1 MRLKPFRRVPKGAT
15 ATAAGGSLRG
25 RLSWSATAV
34 VAGWVALLTLVGNL
48 ALGTALDRQADDA
61 VRVRAE
67 AVAVTV
73 RVSSAGTVTVDDTR
87 DDRALDAG
95 TWVFAAD
102 GTVVEAPPGS
112 TAALDRQASAIAGHG
127 VRTVDSDN
135 GDLRMFA
142 LPVEAGGRQV
152 ATVVAATS
160 LAPYQGI
167 ESLTVFGSVI
177 LAAALLLTV
186 HLVLRANVGRALRP
200 VAAMSGQAARW
211 GAEEVHRRF
220 GPATRPAELAELAR
234 TLDELLDRLAAG
246 LRRERHLVDEL
257 SHELRTPLARIQV
270 ETDLLRSRV
279 RNNDERERA
288 YVVIDAAA
296 VSMTDIIETL
306 MHTARAPHRDIPGRT
321 LVAGALEKA
330 AGEAATGAI
339 TASVRADPDLAVAVD
354 AALLHRLLAPVLANA
369 LRHARGSVV
378 LAATATATDADVEVV
393 VTDDGPGVPEALAE
407 AVFEPGFR
415 GNGADGHDGA
425 GLGLPLARRLA
436 VAAGGTVVCRSGGGG
451 VFVIR
456 LPRG

>member
-1 MRLKPFRRVPKGAT
+1 VRLTAFRRAPAGAGG
-15 ATAAGGSLRG
+15 AGSLRG
-25 RLSWSATAV
+25 RLAWSATAV

-48 ALGTALDRQADDA
+48 ALGTALDRQADDD
-61 VRVRAE
+61 VRMRAE

-73 RVSSAGTVTVDDTR
+73 RVSPTGTVTVDDTR

-112 TAALDRQASAIAGHG
+112 IATLDRQASALAGRG
-127 VRTVDSDN
+127 AQTADSDD
-135 GDLRMFA
+135 GDVRLFA
-142 LPVEAGGRQV
+142 LPVEVGGRQA

-160 LAPYQGI
+160 LAPYRGI
-167 ESLTVFGSVI
+167 ESLTVIGSLV
-177 LAAALLLTV
+177 LAAAMLFTV

-200 VAAMSGQAARW
+200 VAEMSEQAARW
-211 GAEEVHRRF
+211 GAQDAHRRF
-220 GPATRPAELAELAR
+220 GPAPRPTELAELAR

-246 LRRERHLVDEL
+246 LRRERQLVDEL

-270 ETDLLRSRV
+270 ETDLLRSRA
-279 RNNDERERA
+279 RDDDDRERA
-288 YVVIDAAA
+288 YLVIDAAA
-296 VSMTDIIETL
+296 ASMTDIIETL
-306 MHTARAPHRDIPGRT
+306 MHAARAPHAGIPGRT
-321 LVAGALEKA
+321 LIAGALEQV
-330 AGEAATGAI
+330 AGGTATGAV
-339 TASVRADPDLAVAVD
+339 TVAASADPDLAVAVD
-354 AALLHRLLAPVLANA
+354 AALLDRLLAPVVTNA
-369 LRHARGSVV
+369 VRHARGSVV
-378 LAATATATDADVEVV
+378 LAATATDGGVEIV

-436 VAAGGTVVCRSGGGG
+436 VAAGGTVVCRSGSGGG